1 MTRTLALL
9 LGCTTIAACT
19 VGPRDLDAHIALP
32 AATTPAPIAP
42 DSGPG
47 QVFSGSSASPA
58 AWWTAFGSPQLDV
71 LVTEALRHNN
81 DIATADASL
90 RQAAELARA
99 AGGALLPQADASYQ
113 AERTR
118 VSDAISPVIANQNQ
132 QLYTLHTA
140 QVNVS
145 YTLDAF
151 GGTHARL
158 RSARA
163 QAAVQRSRLNA
174 ARTSV
179 VSNLVQA
186 VIQRAALAD
195 QLDAARTAVTVNRD
209 ILNRLQLRQKLGA
222 VGAADVVTQQT
233 ALAAAE
239 GALPALVR
247 QEAHQRVVIAALLG
261 RVAGDALPDLP
272 TLAQLTLPTQLPS
285 VLPSDL
291 VAQRPD
297 VQAARAQLE
306 GAGADV
312 QTAIAARLP
321 SITLS
326 ANAGGS
332 AQRFGD
338 MFKGGNPFWTLIG
351 GIAQPL
357 FHAGQLRHQQRAAE
371 AALDGAKA
379 GYRTAVLTAFG
390 DVSDALTGLS
400 TDAVALD
407 AATRA
412 ADASNQALIFA
423 RRRLALGDIDTLT
436 LLNASAADADARA
449 QLVQARAARLTDTV
463 ALFAAV
469 GGRISPPQ

>member
-1 MTRTLALL
+1 M
-9 LGCTTIAACT
+9 
-19 VGPRDLDAHIALP
+19 
-32 AATTPAPIAP
+32 
-42 DSGPG
+42 
-47 QVFSGSSASPA
+47 
-58 AWWTAFGSPQLDV
+58 
-71 LVTEALRHNN
+71 
-81 DIATADASL
+81 
-90 RQAAELARA
+90 
-99 AGGALLPQADASYQ
+99 
-113 AERTR
+113 
-118 VSDAISPVIANQNQ
+118 
-132 QLYTLHTA
+132 
-140 QVNVS
+140 
-145 YTLDAF
+145 
-151 GGTHARL
+151 
-158 RSARA
+158 
-163 QAAVQRSRLNA
+163 
-174 ARTSV
+174 
-179 VSNLVQA
+179 QA

-195 QLDAARTAVTVNRD
+195 QLNAAQTAVTVNRD

-261 RVAGDALPDLP
+261 RAAGDPLPDLP
-272 TLAQLTLPTQLPS
+272 TLAQLTLPTQLPA

-326 ANAGGS
+326 ANAGGA

-338 MFKGGNPFWTLIG
+338 MFKNGNPFWTLIG
-351 GIAQPL
+351 GITQPL

-379 GYRTAVLTAFG
+379 SYRTAVLTAFG
-390 DVSDALTGLS
+390 EVSDALTGLS

-407 AATRA
+407 AAARA
-412 ADASNQALIFA
+412 ATASNQALTFA

-436 LLNASAADADARA
+436 LLNASAADAEARA

-469 GGRISPPQ
+469 GGRISPLQ

>member
-1 MTRTLALL
+1 MTRTFVLL
-9 LGCTTIAACT
+9 LGCTALAACA
-19 VGPRDLDAHIALP
+19 VAPRDLDAHIVLP
-32 AATTPAPIAP
+32 AATMPAPITPESAP
-42 DSGPG
+42 R
-47 QVFSGSSASPA
+47 QLFSGSFVSPA
-58 AWWTAFGSPQLDV
+58 AWWTAFGSPRLDI

-90 RQAAELARA
+90 RQAAEQARA
-99 AGGALLPQADASYQ
+99 AAGALLPQADASYQ

-118 VSDAISPVIANQNQ
+118 VSNAISPVIANQNQ

-145 YTLDAF
+145 YTLDTF
-151 GGTHARL
+151 GGTRSRL

-163 QAAVQRSRLNA
+163 QAAVQRSRLDA
-174 ARTSV
+174 ARISV

-195 QLDAARTAVTVNRD
+195 QLTAAQTAVTVNRD

-261 RVAGDALPDLP
+261 RAAGDPLPDLP
-272 TLAQLTLPTQLPS
+272 TLAQLTLPTQLPA

-326 ANAGGS
+326 ANAGGA

-338 MFKGGNPFWTLIG
+338 MFKNGNPFWTLIG
-351 GIAQPL
+351 GITQPL

-379 GYRTAVLTAFG
+379 SYRTAVLTAFG
-390 DVSDALTGLS
+390 EVSDALTGLS

-407 AATRA
+407 AAARA
-412 ADASNQALIFA
+412 ATASNQALTFA

-436 LLNASAADADARA
+436 LLNASAADAEARA

-469 GGRISPPQ
+469 GGRISPLQ